1 MGSLLDFAQSNSF
14 HFFFFSSFRVDCIS
28 HGDVQSQAMTPR
40 LDGANH
46 MRPSVGKILKLAMA
60 VVLILWSAVIQ
71 AGEAAKWQA
80 DWERT
85 LAAAKKEGQLVL
97 YGSADY
103 EKLFAEFYKKYPEI
117 KVVGVY
123 GRGADVA
130 KRFMAERRAE
140 KYLADLYL
148 NGMTTGYNVFY
159 KAKAL
164 DPIPPVLMLP
174 EVTDTSKWWQGKHHY
189 VDPESQYLLN
199 INGETRIVVG
209 FNTKLVNPVEIKSYW
224 DLLNPKWKGKIVA
237 YDPTLGGAGD
247 AMRFFYHQKSLGP
260 EFIKRILTETDLVIS
275 SDTRQMGDWLAGG
288 KYALSIFGPI
298 SRMDLD
304 VMQIQGLP
312 VSWFEP
318 DHLKEGAYITAG
330 SGGVALINKAP
341 HPNAAKVALNWLLSR
356 EGQISYQRIF
366 TEGNDGPDS
375 LRIDFPKDKV
385 PRGNRRP
392 QADPNR
398 YPFVDRAE
406 WMDQEPIRKFVREVL
421 SKRQKKERK

>member
-1 MGSLLDFAQSNSF
+1 MREGLWSLVKPVDEEIHAYRTAIQEVPIGFLISRVMDVGVWSNERNKRNTMKRIRNLLRSILVLLA
-14 HFFFFSSFRVDCIS
+14 FFS
-28 HGDVQSQAMTPR
+28 GDAPGGQADAWKADWDR
-40 LDGANH
+40 
-46 MRPSVGKILKLAMA
+46 SV
-60 VVLILWSAVIQ
+60 
-71 AGEAAKWQA
+71 EAAN
-80 DWERT
+80 
-85 LAAAKKEGQLVL
+85 KEGQLVL

-103 EKLFAEFYKKYPEI
+103 EKLFAEFNKKYPEI
-117 KVVGVY
+117 KIVGVF

-140 KYLADLYL
+140 KYLADLYV
-148 NGMTTGYNVFY
+148 NGQTTGYNVFY

-164 DPIPPVLMLP
+164 DPIPPQLVLP

-189 VDPESQYLLN
+189 VDPEGQYLLN

-209 FNTKLVNPVEIKSYW
+209 YNTKLVNPAEIKSYW

-247 AMRFFYHQKSLGP
+247 AMRFFYYEKSLGP
-260 EFIKRILTETDLVIS
+260 EFIKRILTETDIVIS
-275 SDTRQMGDWLAGG
+275 TDTRQMGDWLAGG
-288 KYALSIFGPI
+288 KFALSIFGPI

-304 VMQIQGLP
+304 IMQVQGLP
-312 VSWFEP
+312 VSWFAPE
-318 DHLKEGAYITAG
+318 HLKEGAYITAG

-341 HPNAAKVALNWLLSR
+341 HPNAAKVGLNWLLSR
-356 EGQISYQRIF
+356 EAQIAYQRIF

-375 LRIDFPKDKV
+375 LRIDIPKDKV

-392 QADPNR
+392 EANPNR

-406 WMDQEPIRKFVREVL
+406 WMDMSSIRSFLKDVMEQR
-421 SKRQKKERK
+421 KK